1 MSMKFITSTDLK
13 QWADTKECQQLLP
26 ELIKKLITASVSGVN
41 KLSFPFGDATFC
53 PGWDGIIDC
62 EEAIDLVPSGI
73 SLWECGA
80 TDNVKSKIDRDFKKR
95 DDNPLGYNKGTS
107 SFVFV
112 TPRIWEGAE
121 EWKQN
126 HGLGWKEV
134 IVYTAVELENWID
147 NTPSVGMWL
156 AEELRK
162 LPSGGCILPETYW
175 NKWSQGESIT
185 LPYEIILPGREDVIA
200 NVIEACKKKKA
211 LFLQAMTQNEGIAFA
226 IASLMTSEDA
236 DRLITR
242 AIVVTDKNAYNDLV
256 EHYDNLIILTT
267 LTDDVHY
274 STRRGHA
281 VIIASTPADNIKEAI
296 TLPIIEKERFV
307 GTLVKVGIDE
317 AKARKIA
324 TDTTRDINIFRR
336 RIGIVKDNPKW
347 AKSYTEL
354 LPAILVGKWDETCDG
369 DKEIL
374 ASLAGMSYEQYEL
387 ILQAHLSKED
397 TPLIHISNTWR
408 IRSPYEAIEVLLNA
422 KAISRALLA
431 KYRTICLNLIQDD
444 DPNALEELNDNGFHF
459 REFNQ
464 KYSNVLKEGVFQNL
478 CLLSI
483 LDDPENGE
491 MQQWVDETIS
501 LMLNEWDFQRFLSNR
516 LFLTSLAEASPNSFL
531 SFVENLSQEIIEKV
545 FKPHEQSHHPFSRC
559 EIFYTELL
567 FSLEMLAWDD
577 NYLNRVVRL
586 LLRFSEYKNESNYVN
601 RPDNSLNNIYR
612 FYLPQT
618 YVSFEDRMAILK
630 ACSTLNRNTVF
641 RLCKR
646 ICESINPQA
655 LSSNSHF
662 KWRLFGKLK
671 YPHNIQP
678 VSIAE
683 IDTVKEMMLQCCGFS
698 AIEISELIALSSNA
712 NMGGIRDSILDA
724 IKQHI
729 PELKDTQIIVDALRK
744 DITRHK
750 RCEGAVWALTEKELV
765 PYQELLNELEP
776 PDVLQKNAWL
786 FEDHYIQFPHKRYND
801 SDKTIKEQ
809 DDARLNALKEII
821 EEKGEDGLWNF
832 IQLVKCPESL
842 SKSIVSYFDDKLNND
857 ICQKYKSSA
866 ISESFTQSY
875 LSALYN
881 MDISKYVSW
890 AENVVTSDNEMSIVL
905 YAPGYV
911 KELAVIADKLGT
923 AIKRHYWES
932 IHVGFYTTENI
943 EEIVRELINVNRYS
957 EAIIIIGS
965 YRDTIQIS
973 DLEIAQ
979 TLYRYII
986 EGNNHHGQLATC
998 YITRVLE
1005 KLDKSEDP
1013 DVIHL
1018 LIFLEFL
1025 LYRRIEHYMDMS
1037 ELRFTKEL
1045 SRNPEL
1051 MIQLVELAFRPD
1063 DNVEQSEVDESDGRL
1078 MAECAFHI
1086 LYFGHAI
1093 ISFNNKDGVFDGEY
1107 MKQYI
1112 EQLYRLAEKRKRT
1125 KSIDLVVGNILGDIP
1140 RDSNY
1145 PPQAL
1150 CELVEDLHNDTV
1162 DQTISTSIYNS
1173 RGVTIRAFNAGG
1185 DQERS
1190 IVSKFEEYKEKTS
1203 LLYPR
1208 MTEIFNRLIRIYK
1221 QEAGRLDD
1229 EALIAD
1235 LEY

>member
-26 ELIKKLITASVSGVN
+26 ELIKKLIDASVSDIDI
-41 KLSFPFGDATFC
+41 LSFPSGDATFI
-53 PGWDGIIDC
+53 PGWDGIVES
-62 EEAIDLVPSGI
+62 EEKIDLVPSGI
-73 SLWECGA
+73 SLWECG
-80 TDNVKSKIDRDFKKR
+80 TTKDVKSKIDHDFKKR
-95 DDNPLGYNKGTS
+95 DEDPLGYDKSLST
-107 SFVFV
+107 FVFV

-121 EWKQN
+121 DWLQN
-126 HGLGWKEV
+126 NGNGWKKVV
-134 IVYTAVELENWID
+134 IYTAVELERWID
-147 NTPSVGMWL
+147 SKPSVGMWL
-156 AEELRK
+156 AEKLRK
-162 LPSGGCILPETYW
+162 LPAGGYMCPETYW
-175 NKWSQGESIT
+175 NRWAQGKSRP
-185 LPYEIILPGREDVIA
+185 LPFEIILPGREDAIA
-200 NVIEACKKKKA
+200 NVIEACKKKEA
-211 LFLQAMTQNEGIAFA
+211 LFLQALTQNEGIAFA

-236 DRLITR
+236 DGLINR

-281 VIIASTPADNIKEAI
+281 VIIATTPADNIKEAI

-307 GTLVKVGIDE
+307 STLVKVGIDE

-354 LPAILVGKWDETCDG
+354 LPAILVSRWNETCDG

-387 ILQAHLSKED
+387 ILQSHLSEED

-422 KAISRALLA
+422 KAISRSLLT

-444 DPNALEELNDNGFHF
+444 DPNALEELNDNGFRF

-464 KYSNVLKEGVFQNL
+464 KYSNVIKEGVFQNL

-501 LMLNEWDFQRFLSNR
+501 LMLKDWSLQRFLSNR
-516 LFLTSLAEASPNSFL
+516 LFLTSLAEASPNGFL
-531 SFVENLSQEIIEKV
+531 SFIENLSQELLEKV
-545 FKPHEQSHHPFSRC
+545 FKPHEQSHHPLSGC

-567 FSLEMLAWDD
+567 FSLEMLAWDH

-601 RPDNSLNNIYR
+601 RPDNSLYNIYR

-630 ACSTLNRNTVF
+630 AYLTTNGNAVF
-641 RLCKR
+641 CLCKR
-646 ICESINPQA
+646 ICESINAQE

-671 YPHNIQP
+671 HPHSVQP
-678 VSIAE
+678 VSIDE
-683 IDTVKEMMLQCCGFS
+683 LDIVKEIMLQCCHYS
-698 AIEISELIALSSNA
+698 ATEISELITLSLNA
-712 NMGGIRDSILDA
+712 NMAGIRGSILDV
-724 IKQHI
+724 INQHI
-729 PELKDTQIIVDALRK
+729 SGLKDTQIIVDTLRK
-744 DITRHK
+744 EITRH
-750 RCEGAVWALTEKELV
+750 RQYEGAVWALTENELI

-776 PDVLQKNAWL
+776 KDVLQKNAWL
-786 FEDHYIQFPHKRYND
+786 FEDHYVQLPRKRHYDTKKIIQERD
-801 SDKTIKEQ
+801 EI
-809 DDARLNALKEII
+809 RLNALKEIVK
-821 EEKGEDGLWNF
+821 ERGEDGLWDF
-832 IQLVKCPESL
+832 IRMVKCPESL
-842 SKSIVSYFDDKLNND
+842 SKSIVTFFGDKLSDD
-857 ICQKYKSSA
+857 ICQKYKSGT
-866 ISESFTQSY
+866 ISDSFTKSY
-875 LSALYN
+875 LSAFCN
-881 MDISKYVSW
+881 KDISKYVSW
-890 AENVVTSDNEMSIVL
+890 AEDVVTSDQEMSIVL

-911 KELAVIADKLGT
+911 KELAYIADKLGA

-957 EAIIIIGS
+957 EAIEIIS
-965 YRDTIQIS
+965 SNREAIQITEKEMAQLLYDYFTKGHAQNGRL
-973 DLEIAQ
+973 DL
-979 TLYRYII
+979 YD
-986 EGNNHHGQLATC
+986 
-998 YITRVLE
+998 ITSVLE
-1005 KLDKSEDP
+1005 ELDRSDDP
-1013 DVIHL
+1013 NVIRL
-1018 LIFLEFL
+1018 LIILEFF
-1025 LYRRIEHYMDMS
+1025 LYKEIDHHMDTS
-1037 ELRFTKEL
+1037 KLRFTKEL

-1051 MIQLVELAFRPD
+1051 MIQLVEMAFRPD
-1063 DNVEQSEVDESDGRL
+1063 DDVEQSEDDESSRRFR
-1078 MAECAFHI
+1078 AECALHI
-1086 LYFGHAI
+1086 LYFGHNI
-1093 ISFNNKDGVFDGEY
+1093 VSFNNEDGVFDGEN

-1112 EQLYRLAEKRKRT
+1112 EQLYRLAKERKRA
-1125 KSIDLVVGNILGDIP
+1125 KVIDLIVGRILGDIP

-1162 DQTISTSIYNS
+1162 DQSISTSIYNS
-1173 RGVTIRAFNAGG
+1173 RGVTVRAFNAGG